1 MELVK
6 INHEEYGLQ
15 ESKAKE
21 ISAMFKPM
29 LNRMVEL
36 EDQFNE
42 VIDLPVSEET
52 CEKAHNLRLEYV
64 KTRTGTAKVHK
75 ELKAFYL
82 QGGRFVDGWKNA
94 QLMASQGIED
104 KLSNI
109 ENHYAIQEKERIVK
123 IQEKRAKV
131 LKKFDLDIVPGNLG
145 ELDATMWNNYLT
157 GTKVNYDK
165 KKEEERKF
173 LQEQVEKEEAH
184 KKEEA
189 RIRKEGERLAEEARA
204 RKVEEEMRKKRM
216 NELTDIGLMFNGK
229 EFCYKDINVHWT
241 EILTMTN
248 VKFDKLMIRVKERMT
263 VILKEEAGAEER
275 ARVEKL
281 EQEDKLKE
289 VEEKERLEREEKER
303 KAEKVRAAE
312 RKKIDDQL
320 KKQREEKEAAEAKL
334 KAIEDFKERKRM
346 EEEARV
352 QAELSKGDADK
363 FKDLISDMETL
374 KTKYTFKSNVYKG
387 KYSSV
392 ITLLDKIIN
401 YIS

>member
-29 LNRMVEL
+29 LDWMVKL
-36 EDQFNE
+36 GDQFNE

-52 CEKAHNLRLEYV
+52 CKKAHDLRLEYV

-75 ELKAFYL
+75 KLKAFYL

-109 ENHYAIQEKERIVK
+109 ENHYIIQEKERITK
-123 IQEKRAKV
+123 LQEKRAKV

-173 LQEQVEKEEAH
+173 LQEQVEKEETR
-184 KKEEA
+184 KKEEE
-189 RIRKEGERLAEEARA
+189 RVRKEGERL
-204 RKVEEEMRKKRM
+204 
-216 NELTDIGLMFNGK
+216 L
-229 EFCYKDINVHWT
+229 
-241 EILTMTN
+241 
-248 VKFDKLMIRVKERMT
+248 
-263 VILKEEAGAEER
+263 
-275 ARVEKL
+275 
-281 EQEDKLKE
+281 
-289 VEEKERLEREEKER
+289 
-303 KAEKVRAAE
+303 
-312 RKKIDDQL
+312 
-320 KKQREEKEAAEAKL
+320 AEAKE
-334 KAIEDFKERKRM
+334 K
-346 EEEARV
+346 
-352 QAELSKGDADK
+352 
-363 FKDLISDMETL
+363 
-374 KTKYTFKSNVYKG
+374 
-387 KYSSV
+387 
-392 ITLLDKIIN
+392 
-401 YIS
+401 